1 MINPYIA
8 SLVQYGLNTGMI
20 EECDKT
26 YITNAIL
33 ETLRMHEYVEAV
45 PPGNAFGRN
54 SEGAASVRR
63 RKGYLCR

>member
-1 MINPYIA
+1 MINPCIA
-8 SLVQYGLNTGMI
+8 SLVQYDLNTGMI

-45 PPGNAFGRN
+45 PP
-54 SEGAASVRR
+54 
-63 RKGYLCR
+63 RKCLWKKF